1 MINKL
6 DIIELKKHHY
16 KIKAEVKLA
25 IKYFDYNDH
34 FYLRFIEKGDM
45 REYVKNSENPL
56 LSLNKII
63 EISERKLFF
72 LNKLHNNK
80 LLMFNAQIEEK
91 ERNVIY
97 KAVNSNRLSR
107 GLKPKNI
114 AKITVREVMHLQ
126 ESDFKAVKGC
136 GKVRLAEI
144 NIFLDRMNN
153 RRLNKDK
160 RSWRGY

>member
-1 MINKL
+1 
-6 DIIELKKHHY
+6 
-16 KIKAEVKLA
+16 
-25 IKYFDYNDH
+25 
-34 FYLRFIEKGDM
+34 
-45 REYVKNSENPL
+45 
-56 LSLNKII
+56 
-63 EISERKLFF
+63 
-72 LNKLHNNK
+72 
-80 LLMFNAQIEEK
+80 MFNAQIEEK
-91 ERNVIY
+91 ERNIIY

-160 RSWRGY
+160 RNWRGY